1 MERQAAGSYKLRM
14 DWNRHEAYYTQ
25 HCHSILVNQHVCLP
39 VQAAK
44 LYAEEGQINPH
55 EARAQR
61 KQQKKSRRRTVSTAG
76 KGSAASDEYDFAEA
90 FHSVNV
96 GSDED

>member
-1 MERQAAGSYKLRM
+1 M
-14 DWNRHEAYYTQ
+14 YT
-25 HCHSILVNQHVCLP
+25 P

-44 LYAEEGQINPH
+44 LYAEEGQFNPH

-61 KQQKKSRRRTVSTAG
+61 KQQKKTRRRTVSTAG

-90 FHSVNV
+90 FHTVNV